1 MHQKGLNCEET
12 QETDDFNLIIDPVIN
27 VPISSLGNEINEMDS
42 SCSDTESIIS
52 SNSSTLP
59 FDQNQI
65 TKVTLGDCS
74 VTYYAYIPCL

>member
-65 TKVTLGDCS
+65 TKVTLEDCS